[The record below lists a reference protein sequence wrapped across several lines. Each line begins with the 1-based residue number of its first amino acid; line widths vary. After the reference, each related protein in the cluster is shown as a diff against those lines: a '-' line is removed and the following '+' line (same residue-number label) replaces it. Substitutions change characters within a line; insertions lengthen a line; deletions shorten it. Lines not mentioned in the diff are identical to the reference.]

1 MALGGIWWMVHDGV
15 SAQGLSGMLIALGVP
30 IAAAINLVVL
40 KKMHAQVNLAP
51 AVLIGAVLSCLLTLP
66 LAWPLTA
73 TGNDLAIL
81 ALLGLV
87 QLALPCML
95 MVRVARSPG
104 PARDRAD
111 LPARSG
117 AGADLGLAGRRRGD
131 ERRDDPGRAAGARR
145 ARGQRTAG
153 LAHAADGRGETRGSG
168 AMRPE
173 AVAR

>member
-1 MALGGIWWMVHDGV
+1 V

-95 MVRVARSPG
+95 MVRVARFLEPHEIALICLLEVVLG
-104 PARDRAD
+104 PIWAW
-111 LPARSG
+111 LG
-117 AGADLGLAGRRRGD
+117 AGEAMSVATIQGGLLVLAALAGN
-131 ERRDDPGRAAGARR
+131 EL
-145 ARGQRTAG
+145 
-153 LAHAADGRGETRGSG
+153 LAWRMRPASAV
-168 AMRPE
+168 RPE
-173 AVAR
+173 AAAR